1 MLVNGK
7 VNGKVE
13 ILKTFNAYKH
23 CALSVLFC
31 FLQIPLYLYFSSAV
45 VDLNPQHNSSFHF
58 LCQIFTSVKK
68 KTPRENRKYFL
79 WNIVAAQ
86 QQQKDMNPCGWKFLL
101 QKNPNFSSK
110 AYLLRKLTVQW
121 DVARSFDFTKQ
132 LSVGLYLLL
141 NRQWAQTVQI
151 ALNA

>member
-1 MLVNGK
+1 ML

-23 CALSVLFC
+23 CALSVLFF

-68 KTPRENRKYFL
+68 KPQEKTESIFY
-79 WNIVAAQ
+79 
-86 QQQKDMNPCGWKFLL
+86 G
-101 QKNPNFSSK
+101 
-110 AYLLRKLTVQW
+110 T
-121 DVARSFDFTKQ
+121 
-132 LSVGLYLLL
+132 
-141 NRQWAQTVQI
+141 
-151 ALNA
+151 